1 MAKNC
6 IGLDLGSSA
15 VKLTQV
21 KKGRGGFQLLNFGIE
36 RIWFTPPHRVTPNNT
51 KLVPP
56 LVGPRRRGHIIMG
69 SIEGIVF
76 IVGWFL
82 VVAGFAVLGTRG
94 YGSF

>member
-1 MAKNC
+1 MNEVEAAQIS
-6 IGLDLGSSA
+6 IGI
-15 VKLTQV
+15 
-21 KKGRGGFQLLNFGIE
+21 GFTLVLVFVILNFGIE
-36 RIWFTPPHRVTPNNT
+36 RIWFQPPHRITPDNS
-51 KLVPP
+51 KPVPP

-76 IVGWFL
+76 VVGWFL